1 MAYFFIVF
9 HAFDTPVRRSLSEYC
24 DAIRYEETRMVSL
37 PDDEKSLRI
46 CLTVSTEYRR
56 VTDRQTDGRTDRHLS
71 TAYSAVYAYV
81 SRCKNRNF

>member
-46 CLTVSTEYRR
+46 CLTVSTEYHH
-56 VTDRQTDGRTDRHLS
+56 VTDRQTDILRQHTTSPH
-71 TAYSAVYAYV
+71 YAKHNAGKI
-81 SRCKNRNF
+81 RLR